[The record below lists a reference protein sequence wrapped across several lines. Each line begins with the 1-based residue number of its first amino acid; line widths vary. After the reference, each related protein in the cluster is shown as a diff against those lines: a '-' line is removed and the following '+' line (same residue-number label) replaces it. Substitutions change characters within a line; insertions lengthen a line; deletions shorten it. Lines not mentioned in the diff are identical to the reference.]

1 MKYYLIVGEASGDLH
16 ASRLMHSLK
25 NIDEFAEFRFFGG
38 DLMAAEGGT
47 RVKHYKELAYM
58 GFVPVLLHLLTIFAN
73 MKKCKEDIVKWRPDV
88 VILVD
93 YPGFNLNIAKFLKK
107 KTNIPAYYYI
117 SPKIWA
123 WKEWRIRSI
132 KRDIAELFS
141 ILPFEVP
148 FFEKKHRYT
157 IHYVGN
163 PTAEEVNGFRA
174 SYQQTTL
181 EFCEENNLDK
191 HRPIIALLA
200 GSRLQEIKDN
210 LPAMIEVA
218 ERFED
223 YQMVLA
229 GAPSIED
236 AYYEKFLKGTPV
248 KMVRNKTYPLLTH
261 ATAALVT
268 SGTAT
273 LETAL
278 FEVPQV
284 VCYETPLPRLV
295 RFAFKHVMSCKYISL
310 VNLIAD
316 KEVVQEMFADRFKV
330 DAIADQLYQILPGKE
345 GRERMLAEYREVRE
359 RLGNQVAPDEAAAI
373 MYDLLV
379 KRREMLL
386 KLARERAE
394 AEAKAAAEAAERAR
408 LKALSEA
415 EAAKKKAELE
425 AETARIKAEQE
436 AEISRRRA
444 EQEAEMA
451 RRRAEEARRLAEEE
465 AERARQAE
473 EQLNQSQQEELK

>member
-16 ASRLMHSLK
+16 ASRLMRSLK
-25 NIDEFAEFRFFGG
+25 KVDEFAEFRFFGG

-58 GFVPVLLHLLTIFAN
+58 GFVPVLLHLGTIFSN
-73 MKKCKEDIVKWRPDV
+73 MKMCKDDIVKWKPDV

-107 KTNIPAYYYI
+107 NTNIPAYYYI

-132 KRDIAELFS
+132 RRDIAEMFS

-148 FFEKKHRYT
+148 FYEKKHHYP

-163 PTAEEVNGFRA
+163 PTAQEVNEFRVG
-174 SYQQTTL
+174 YQQPFE
-181 EFCEENNLDK
+181 EFCTENQLDI
-191 HRPIIALLA
+191 HRPILALLA

-223 YQMVLA
+223 FQMVLA

-236 AYYEKFLKGTPV
+236 KYYEQFVKGTPV
-248 KMVRNKTYPLLTH
+248 KMVHNKTYQLLSH
-261 ATAALVT
+261 STAALVT

-278 FEVPQV
+278 FNVPQV

-295 RFAFKHVMSCKYISL
+295 RFAFDHIMSCKYISL

-316 KEVVQEMFADRFKV
+316 KEVVQEMFADRFKI
-330 DAIADQLYQILPGKE
+330 DAIADQLYQLLPGKE
-345 GRERMLAEYREVRE
+345 GRERMLAEYQVVRE
-359 RLGNQVAPDEAAAI
+359 RLGNQMAPDEAATI
-373 MYDLLV
+373 MHGLLV
-379 KRREMLL
+379 KRRERLL
-386 KLARERAE
+386 RLAKERAE
-394 AEAKAAAEAAERAR
+394 AEAAAEAARKKR
-408 LKALSEA
+408 RKRKKWLK
-415 EAAKKKAELE
+415 
-425 AETARIKAEQE
+425 
-436 AEISRRRA
+436 RRRNVLNRLLSNS
-444 EQEAEMA
+444 A
-451 RRRAEEARRLAEEE
+451 RRRRKKW
-465 AERARQAE
+465 
-473 EQLNQSQQEELK
+473 NN

>member
-16 ASRLMHSLK
+16 ASRLMRSLK
-25 NIDEFAEFRFFGG
+25 KVDEFAEFRFFGG

-58 GFVPVLLHLLTIFAN
+58 GFVPVLLHLGTIFSN
-73 MKKCKEDIVKWRPDV
+73 MKMCKDDIVKWKPDV

-132 KRDIAELFS
+132 RRDIAEMFS

-148 FFEKKHRYT
+148 FYEKKHHYP

-163 PTAEEVNGFRA
+163 PTAQEVNEFRA
-174 SYQQTTL
+174 GYQQPFE
-181 EFCEENNLDK
+181 EFCTENQLDI
-191 HRPIIALLA
+191 HRPILALLA

-223 YQMVLA
+223 FQMVLA

-236 AYYEKFLKGTPV
+236 KYYEQFVKGTPV
-248 KMVRNKTYPLLTH
+248 KMVRNKTYQLLSH
-261 ATAALVT
+261 SMAALVT

-278 FEVPQV
+278 FNVPQV

-295 RFAFKHVMSCKYISL
+295 RFAFDHIMSCKYISL

-330 DAIADQLYQILPGKE
+330 DAIADQLYQLLPGKE
-345 GRERMLAEYREVRE
+345 GRERMLAEYQVVRE
-359 RLGNQVAPDEAAAI
+359 RLGNQMAPDEAATI
-373 MYDLLV
+373 MHGLLV
-379 KRREMLL
+379 KRRERLL
-386 KLARERAE
+386 RLAKERAE
-394 AEAKAAAEAAERAR
+394 AEAAAEAAR
-408 LKALSEA
+408 
-415 EAAKKKAELE
+415 KKAEE
-425 AETARIKAEQE
+425 AK
-436 AEISRRRA
+436 
-444 EQEAEMA
+444 
-451 RRRAEEARRLAEEE
+451 RLAEEE
-465 AERARQAE
+465 AKRAKQAA
-473 EQLNQSQQEELK
+473 EQLSQTQKEEIE

>member
-16 ASRLMHSLK
+16 ASRLMRSLK
-25 NIDEFAEFRFFGG
+25 KYDELAEFRFFGG

-58 GFVPVLLHLLTIFAN
+58 GFVPVLLHLGTIFSN
-73 MKKCKEDIVKWRPDV
+73 MKRCKEDIVAWKPDV

-107 KTNIPAYYYI
+107 NTLIPVYYYI

-123 WKEWRIRSI
+123 WKEWRIKSI
-132 KRDIAELFS
+132 KRDVSEMFS

-148 FFEKKHRYT
+148 FYEQKHKYP

-163 PTAEEVNGFRA
+163 PTAQEVAEFRA
-174 SYQQTTL
+174 GYQQTYE
-181 EFCEENNLDK
+181 EFCRENNLDSRK
-191 HRPIIALLA
+191 PIIALLA

-236 AYYEKFLKGTPV
+236 EYYDKFLEGTPV
-248 KMVRNKTYPLLTH
+248 RVVKNKTYQLLSHT
-261 ATAALVT
+261 TAALVT

-278 FEVPQV
+278 FNVPQV
-284 VCYETPLPRLV
+284 VCYETPLPKLI
-295 RFAFKHVMSCKYISL
+295 RFAFNHVLKVDYISL
-310 VNLIAD
+310 VNLVAN
-316 KEVVQEMFADRFKV
+316 KEVVPEMFADKFTI
-330 DAIADQLYQILPGKE
+330 DGIANELYKIMPGQPA
-345 GRERMLAEYREVRE
+345 RERMLAEYQEVLRE
-359 RLGNQVAPDEAAAI
+359 LGSKVAPDEAASI
-373 MYDLLV
+373 MVDLLR
-379 KRREMLL
+379 KHRAELIR
-386 KLARERAE
+386 LAKERAE
-394 AEAKAAAEAAERAR
+394 AAAKAAAEAAELAR
-408 LKALSEA
+408 V
-415 EAAKKKAELE
+415 
-425 AETARIKAEQE
+425 KAEQE
-436 AEISRRRA
+436 AAI
-444 EQEAEMA
+444 A
-451 RRRAEEARRLAEEE
+451 RQKAEE
-465 AERARQAE
+465 AERV
-473 EQLNQSQQEELK
+473 SQQEINEPQ

>member
-16 ASRLMHSLK
+16 ASRLMRSLK
-25 NIDEFAEFRFFGG
+25 KVDEFAEFRFFGG

-58 GFVPVLLHLLTIFAN
+58 GFVPVLLHLGTIFSN
-73 MKKCKEDIVKWRPDV
+73 MKMCKDDIVKWKPDV

-132 KRDIAELFS
+132 RRDIAEMFS

-148 FFEKKHRYT
+148 FYEKKHHYP

-163 PTAEEVNGFRA
+163 PTTQEVNEFRA
-174 SYQQTTL
+174 GYQQPFE
-181 EFCEENNLDK
+181 EFCTENQLDI
-191 HRPIIALLA
+191 HRPILALLA

-223 YQMVLA
+223 FQMVLA

-236 AYYEKFLKGTPV
+236 KYYEQFVKGTPV
-248 KMVRNKTYPLLTH
+248 KMVRNKTYQLLSH
-261 ATAALVT
+261 STAALVT

-278 FEVPQV
+278 FNVPQV

-295 RFAFKHVMSCKYISL
+295 RFAFDHIMSCKYISL

-330 DAIADQLYQILPGKE
+330 DAIADQLYQLLPGKE
-345 GRERMLAEYREVRE
+345 GRERMLAEYQVVRE
-359 RLGNQVAPDEAAAI
+359 RLGNQMAPDEAATI
-373 MYDLLV
+373 MHGLLV
-379 KRREMLL
+379 KRRERLL
-386 KLARERAE
+386 RLAKERAE
-394 AEAKAAAEAAERAR
+394 AEAAAEAARKKR
-408 LKALSEA
+408 RKRKDWLK
-415 EAAKKKAELE
+415 
-425 AETARIKAEQE
+425 
-436 AEISRRRA
+436 RRRNVLNRLLSNS
-444 EQEAEMA
+444 A
-451 RRRAEEARRLAEEE
+451 RHRRKKW
-465 AERARQAE
+465 
-473 EQLNQSQQEELK
+473 NN